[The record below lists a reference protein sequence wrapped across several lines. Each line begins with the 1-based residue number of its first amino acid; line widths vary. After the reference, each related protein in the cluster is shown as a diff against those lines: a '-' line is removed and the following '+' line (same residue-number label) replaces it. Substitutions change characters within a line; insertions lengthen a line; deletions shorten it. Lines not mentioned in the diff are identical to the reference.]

1 MQRLAAPMKTQNL
14 SFKLVELVVAALV
27 IMLHCKL
34 LNNTHDD
41 DAHNGC
47 ADSKV
52 SKYLPL

>member
-14 SFKLVELVVAALV
+14 SFKLVVAALV

-34 LNNTHDD
+34 LNNTHND

-52 SKYLPL
+52 SKLLPL